1 MTSTDAHYKLQP
13 PRLTIRQTRQAES
26 RATAES
32 SCALKIGHLNVRSL
46 TAHLDQVNLLLLR
59 EQLDVLC
66 LSETWLTEAVD
77 TSTLLFPG
85 YIISRRDRRKKTGGG
100 VAILYR
106 NTLRAEQLQVPV
118 GNSTLETLW
127 LQITSRSTVVVGV
140 VYRPPSGP
148 SAPAIDNLH
157 HQLTLIL
164 TQDRP
169 TYLLCDVNFDVLTR
183 ARRGG
188 GQVSPS
194 GFLQIAKN
202 GGA

>member
-100 VAILYR
+100 VVILYR
-106 NTLRAEQLQVPV
+106 STLRAEQLQVPV
-118 GNSTLETLW
+118 GSSTLETPW

-140 VYRPPSGP
+140 VYRPPFRSV
-148 SAPAIDNLH
+148 SACYRQPASPADAHPHTRSANIPALRR
-157 HQLTLIL
+157 QL
-164 TQDRP
+164 
-169 TYLLCDVNFDVLTR
+169 
-183 ARRGG
+183 RRFNPRTAGG
-188 GQVSPS
+188 GRYPPQV
-194 GFLQIAKN
+194 FRR
-202 GGA
+202 